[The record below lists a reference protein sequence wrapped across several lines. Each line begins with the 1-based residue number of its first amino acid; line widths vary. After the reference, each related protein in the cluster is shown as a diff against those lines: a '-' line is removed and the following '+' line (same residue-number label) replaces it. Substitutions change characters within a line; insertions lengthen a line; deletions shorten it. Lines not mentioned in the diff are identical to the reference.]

1 MADPKFD
8 QNRSVLIDHQI
19 MKVELNLYYNQ
30 MIVDGVLMQERK
42 DLTKTLNFET
52 GVETKHFSHRRV
64 MDERSVTTKQS
75 IIDGKEEEEM
85 IETDMADM
93 SQHGINMLE
102 NFKKDWLEKCP
113 WNRFWNPS
121 IRVDEPEFLS
131 RFFTSMNPFA

>member
-1 MADPKFD
+1 MADPTPKFD
-8 QNRSVLIDHQI
+8 QTRSVLIDHQI

-52 GVETKHFSHRRV
+52 GVEEKHFSHRRV

-93 SQHGINMLE
+93 SQHGTNMLE
-102 NFKKDWLEKCP
+102 NFKKEWEDKCP
-113 WNRFWNPS
+113 WNPS
-121 IRVDEPEFLS
+121 IRVDEPEFLA
-131 RFFTSMNPFA
+131 RFFESMNPFA